1 MTTPFDQQ
9 PQPVPPSEGTNDAPE
24 DRANAPTV
32 PNTVPAGQPNVASDG
47 ATTTPMTPAT
57 ASQRPAGAPFDRVYA
72 VSPQQLFQVIHDQLT
87 TGATFTLDNENTQTG
102 AFSFHSYDGVNC
114 TLTVVPQGAA
124 GAAIRLEATGN
135 ESAKRVD
142 EFLAALDKRIGV
154 APAPATHGAGAAT
167 GFAGAAAPAVLA
179 PNAQG
184 VKKTSKL
191 AVFAIIWGVLFVLA
205 QFVDVSGRSW
215 GGLLFATV
223 IPALLSGFAVYVT
236 RPSGKVQGRVL
247 AWVAV
252 GITVVGLVIGGVF
265 VIRDDAKAKA
275 DRAELEASLA
285 TKCEAYSWPES
296 DIAALLP
303 QPKSTKGEIRSESS
317 DYFSIEVC
325 GTDAKQYADYV
336 KSVQDNGFTVDYSKS
351 ADSFNAKNA
360 DGYSVSVSRNTDDET
375 IMSITIQVP
384 EKKEDTSTDG
394 DAAKQD
400 DKSTHTGTDSSDANK
415 QSDQSSDQ
423 KAQQNTN
430 DSADFKATMDSY
442 EAFIDEYVA
451 FMNKYQKSDN
461 VVSMATDYAGM
472 MKRYSEF
479 SQKVDAIDE
488 NSLSSEDSAYYTEV
502 MTRCAQKLA
511 SVGQ

>member
-1 MTTPFDQQ
+1 M
-9 PQPVPPSEGTNDAPE
+9 
-24 DRANAPTV
+24 
-32 PNTVPAGQPNVASDG
+32 
-47 ATTTPMTPAT
+47 
-57 ASQRPAGAPFDRVYA
+57 
-72 VSPQQLFQVIHDQLT
+72 
-87 TGATFTLDNENTQTG
+87 
-102 AFSFHSYDGVNC
+102 
-114 TLTVVPQGAA
+114 
-124 GAAIRLEATGN
+124 
-135 ESAKRVD
+135 
-142 EFLAALDKRIGV
+142 
-154 APAPATHGAGAAT
+154 
-167 GFAGAAAPAVLA
+167 
-179 PNAQG
+179 
-184 VKKTSKL
+184 KKTSKL

-236 RPSGKVQGRVL
+236 RPSGKVQGRML

-265 VIRDDAKAKA
+265 VIRDGAKAKA

-303 QPKSTKGEIRSESS
+303 QPKSTKGEIKSESS

-325 GTDAKQYADYV
+325 DTDAKQYADYV

-351 ADSFNAKNA
+351 ADIFNAKNA
-360 DGYSVSVSRNTDDET
+360 DGYSVSVSRDTDDET

-400 DKSTHTGTDSSDANK
+400 DKSTGTGTDSSDANK

-461 VVSMATDYAGM
+461 VVSMATDYASM

-502 MTRCAQKLA
+502 MTRCTQKLA

>member
-47 ATTTPMTPAT
+47 ATTTPMAPAT

-102 AFSFHSYDGVNC
+102 VFSFHSYDGVNC

-252 GITVVGLVIGGVF
+252 GITVVGLGNRWRV
-265 VIRDDAKAKA
+265 
-275 DRAELEASLA
+275 
-285 TKCEAYSWPES
+285 
-296 DIAALLP
+296 
-303 QPKSTKGEIRSESS
+303 
-317 DYFSIEVC
+317 
-325 GTDAKQYADYV
+325 
-336 KSVQDNGFTVDYSKS
+336 
-351 ADSFNAKNA
+351 
-360 DGYSVSVSRNTDDET
+360 RN
-375 IMSITIQVP
+375 S
-384 EKKEDTSTDG
+384 
-394 DAAKQD
+394 
-400 DKSTHTGTDSSDANK
+400 
-415 QSDQSSDQ
+415 
-423 KAQQNTN
+423 
-430 DSADFKATMDSY
+430 
-442 EAFIDEYVA
+442 
-451 FMNKYQKSDN
+451 
-461 VVSMATDYAGM
+461 
-472 MKRYSEF
+472 
-479 SQKVDAIDE
+479 
-488 NSLSSEDSAYYTEV
+488 
-502 MTRCAQKLA
+502 
-511 SVGQ
+511 

>member
-154 APAPATHGAGAAT
+154 AP
-167 GFAGAAAPAVLA
+167 
-179 PNAQG
+179 
-184 VKKTSKL
+184 
-191 AVFAIIWGVLFVLA
+191 VLA

-265 VIRDDAKAKA
+265 VIRDGAKAKA

-303 QPKSTKGEIRSESS
+303 QPKSTKGEIKSESS

-325 GTDAKQYADYV
+325 DTDAKQYADYV
-336 KSVQDNGFTVDYSKS
+336 KSVQDNGFTVDYNKS

-360 DGYSVSVSRNTDDET
+360 DGYSVSVSRDTDDET

-400 DKSTHTGTDSSDANK
+400 DKSTDTGADSSDANK

-430 DSADFKATMDSY
+430 DSADFKSTMDSY

-461 VVSMATDYAGM
+461 VVSMATDYASM

-488 NSLSSEDSAYYTEV
+488 NSLSSEDLAYYTEV
-502 MTRCAQKLA
+502 MTRCTQKLA

>member
-124 GAAIRLEATGN
+124 GAAIRLEATG
-135 ESAKRVD
+135 KRKRQAVD

-265 VIRDDAKAKA
+265 VIRDDAKA
-275 DRAELEASLA
+275 
-285 TKCEAYSWPES
+285 CEAYSWPES

-303 QPKSTKGEIRSESS
+303 QPKSTKGEIKSESS

-360 DGYSVSVSRNTDDET
+360 DGYSVSVSRDTDDET

-400 DKSTHTGTDSSDANK
+400 DKSTDTGTDSSDANK

-502 MTRCAQKLA
+502 MTRCTQKLA

>member
-135 ESAKRVD
+135 
-142 EFLAALDKRIGV
+142 
-154 APAPATHGAGAAT
+154 GAGAAT

-275 DRAELEASLA
+275 DRVELEASLA

-303 QPKSTKGEIRSESS
+303 QPKSTKGEIKSESS

-400 DKSTHTGTDSSDANK
+400 DKSTDTGTDSSDANK

-502 MTRCAQKLA
+502 MTRCAQKLT